1 MHWYDDKQLRIQKKI
16 KFRELYFVQTIRV
29 CDCKLSYCG
38 AGLFGY
44 IPYEMQT
51 FDSVCCDLVK
61 NSNIVTVFSTYINII
76 CTRQQTGVILS
87 LATLTPLTPLPILNL
102 FLFFPCPSHNL
113 SPSCLHHLREV
124 WGTGDHSLHRGSK
137 SPWFQNVP
145 FGHDEQEPHLL
156 ERALA
161 SGLGGLG
168 IQTSSIANFP
178 VTLSKSL
185 GLPVA
190 QFSGLGGGR

>member
-16 KFRELYFVQTIRV
+16 LNKIPRTLFRPNIRV

-76 CTRQQTGVILS
+76 CTCQQTGIILS
-87 LATLTPLTPLPILNL
+87 LATLVLLTP
-102 FLFFPCPSHNL
+102 
-113 SPSCLHHLREV
+113 HH
-124 WGTGDHSLHRGSK
+124 
-137 SPWFQNVP
+137 
-145 FGHDEQEPHLL
+145 
-156 ERALA
+156 
-161 SGLGGLG
+161 
-168 IQTSSIANFP
+168 
-178 VTLSKSL
+178 
-185 GLPVA
+185 
-190 QFSGLGGGR
+190 

>member
-1 MHWYDDKQLRIQKKI
+1 MLCMHWYDDKQLRIQKKKKTLI

-87 LATLTPLTPLPILNL
+87 LATLDSPNPTSLTC
-102 FLFFPCPSHNL
+102 FSFFPGPSHNI
-113 SPSCLHHLREV
+113 
-124 WGTGDHSLHRGSK
+124 SLPCFYPPRK
-137 SPWFQNVP
+137 SQ
-145 FGHDEQEPHLL
+145 GH
-156 ERALA
+156 
-161 SGLGGLG
+161 
-168 IQTSSIANFP
+168 
-178 VTLSKSL
+178 
-185 GLPVA
+185 
-190 QFSGLGGGR
+190 